1 MLKLIRSALY
11 RYMHSRF
18 LYVSAALFTVS
29 AVIFALYIRNRNGL
43 SLYTFLAQNIILS
56 ILISIT
62 VSGEFCG
69 CTKNKIVCG
78 SGRMQIFFS
87 ELLSAYIV
95 VSAFFLINIALS
107 AVLNTDFVSRLPVLL
122 AFEVTGGFYLI
133 NLSLCSVFVFFSAVS
148 GRKVLSVVLSVVFVF
163 VSVIANGITED
174 LLRQPEYLIFY
185 VSDKENEHISEN
197 GIIYEQ
203 DPGNLTEIKQ
213 KNPEYIGGA
222 ARAIILQFYKANPF
236 YDITQYQ
243 RILTPYI
250 YSDEKIEELSSV
262 YSPGDPGYDNPTY
275 RMRFVREETEEEQ
288 RFLYEAPLY
297 CLAVIVLS
305 VAAGALV
312 FRKKK
317 FN

>member
-11 RYMHSRF
+11 RYLHSKL

-29 AVIFALYIRNRNGL
+29 AVVFALYIRNRNGL
-43 SLYTFLAQNIILS
+43 SIYTFLFQNVILS

-69 CTKNKIVCG
+69 CAKNKIICG
-78 SGRMQIFFS
+78 HGRMKTFFS

-95 VSAFFLINIALS
+95 VSAFFLINTALS
-107 AVLNTDFVSRLPVLL
+107 AVLNTGFVSRLPVLL
-122 AFEVTGGFYLI
+122 AFEVAAGFYLI
-133 NLSLCSVFVFFSAVS
+133 SLSLCSVFVFFSS
-148 GRKVLSVVLSVVFVF
+148 IGSRKVLSVVLCVVFVF
-163 VSVIANGITED
+163 VSVIANGFIED
-174 LLRQPEYLIFY
+174 LLRKPEYLIFY
-185 VSDKENEHISEN
+185 VSDKEDKNVSEN
-197 GIIYEQ
+197 GIVYEQ
-203 DPGNLTEIKQ
+203 DPGELTEIKQ

-222 ARAIILQFYKANPF
+222 ARVIILQLYKANPF
-236 YDITQYQ
+236 YDIVQYQ
-243 RILTPYI
+243 NILTPYI
-250 YSDEKIEELSSV
+250 YSDEKIHEMSAV

-297 CLAVIVLS
+297 GLAVLILS

-317 FN
+317 YS